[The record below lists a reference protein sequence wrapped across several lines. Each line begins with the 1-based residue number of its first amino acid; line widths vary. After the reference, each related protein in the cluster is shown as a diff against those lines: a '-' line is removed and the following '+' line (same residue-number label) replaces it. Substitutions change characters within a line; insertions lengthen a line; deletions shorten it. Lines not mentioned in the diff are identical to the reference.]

1 MKMPSRALQNRAQ
14 MLFSLALTQAPSAG
28 LWMVLLMTG
37 PAPVPAGQS
46 AKRQAAHLAN
56 FQRLSNEG
64 RLALVGPTM
73 QPKSDLRGILLVQA
87 AGRQQ
92 VIEEFRADPYVEHQ
106 NLALKVYEFFPMRG
120 SFVTK
125 RTDAKMTPVRLVWL
139 EKNPLTPLPGTQDWS
154 RVLTNQISF
163 YNRAECPFRLAG
175 SLGEDAEGGVI
186 HILDTTDDAKAMAAS
201 YRLPLVSSGM
211 MKPRITPL
219 FLAEGGMPKMP

>member
-1 MKMPSRALQNRAQ
+1 

-37 PAPVPAGQS
+37 PSPVPAGEA

-56 FQRLSNEG
+56 FQRLSQEG

-73 QPKSDLRGILLVQA
+73 QPGSDLRGILLLEA

-92 VIEEFRADPYVEHQ
+92 VMEEFRADPYVEHK
-106 NLALKVYEFFPMRG
+106 NLELKIYEFHPLRG
-120 SFVTK
+120 SFKTRQK
-125 RTDAKMTPVRLVWL
+125 EPKMTPVRLVWL
-139 EKNPLTPLPGTQDWS
+139 EKSPSTPLPGSQDWS
-154 RVLTNQISF
+154 RSVTNQISF

-175 SLGEDAEGGVI
+175 SLGEDAEGGFF
-186 HILDTTDDAKAMAAS
+186 HILDSTDDAKTSAGAF
-201 YRLPLVSSGM
+201 RLPLVSSGM
-211 MKPRITPL
+211 MKPRIAPL